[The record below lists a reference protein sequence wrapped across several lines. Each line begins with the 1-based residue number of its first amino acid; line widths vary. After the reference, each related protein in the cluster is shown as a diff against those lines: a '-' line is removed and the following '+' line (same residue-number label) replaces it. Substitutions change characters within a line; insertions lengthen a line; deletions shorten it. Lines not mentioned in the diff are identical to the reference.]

1 MWFTGIL
8 VIYPDSLFSYTVF
21 FILHLYHSSCAFLDS
36 DIIYIFLIYLSL
48 SFHLGYMIINC
59 RFMWNCILLILQ
71 NGGDDVGMIYDDKLP
86 TKQRLDSSQNKM
98 GQLINGIDH

>member
-1 MWFTGIL
+1 
-8 VIYPDSLFSYTVF
+8 
-21 FILHLYHSSCAFLDS
+21 
-36 DIIYIFLIYLSL
+36 
-48 SFHLGYMIINC
+48 MIINC

-98 GQLINGIDH
+98 GQLINDIDH